1 MKGPHMLT
9 EYTTPGSIEV
19 RSDETLYS
27 LLTQRIER
35 TGEDTVIATRKTGPG
50 RWEQITTGEFHRMVL
65 AAAKGFIAFGIR
77 KATRSPSSPPPAGN
91 GVYST
96 SRWPRSAR

>member
-1 MKGPHMLT
+1 MLT

-65 AAAKGFIAFGIR
+65 AAAKASSPSASGRG
-77 KATRSPSSPPPAGN
+77 TRSPSSPPPAGN
-91 GVYST
+91 GACST
-96 SRWPRSAR
+96 SHWPRSAR